1 MRNVL
6 SSALLVCIAWS
17 TTACQPA
24 VAVSRAVEI
33 ESIASAWIP
42 PTAPSKVPGL
52 PGAPGLP
59 VGTTKIVPAIWL
71 RVKNVSGQKLVSLQ
85 VNAVFHRVGEV
96 GEWGSAFA
104 TVAGSQGLPPGASSN
119 EVGLAS
125 ALGYTGAESES
136 ELLENSEF
144 VDASVDIFVKY
155 ASAQWTRVAQV
166 PIARRLVYDVER
178 RN

>member
-1 MRNVL
+1 MRNILSCTVL
-6 SSALLVCIAWS
+6 WCIAAS
-17 TTACQPA
+17 ATACQPA
-24 VAVSRAVEI
+24 VAVSRAVEV

-42 PTAPSKVPGL
+42 PTPPTRL
-52 PGAPGLP
+52 PA
-59 VGTTKIVPAIWL
+59 GTTKVVPAIWL
-71 RVKNVSGQKLVSLQ
+71 RVKNVSNQNLVSLQ
-85 VNAVFHRVGEV
+85 VNAVFHRVGEA

-104 TVAGSQGLPPGASSN
+104 VVAGSQGLPPGASSN

-125 ALGYTGAESES
+125 ALGYTGTEAES

-166 PIARRLVYDVER
+166 PIARRLVYDLER

>member
-1 MRNVL
+1 MRNIL
-6 SSALLVCIAWS
+6 SSALLVCIASS

-42 PTAPSKVPGL
+42 PTASARL
-52 PGAPGLP
+52 PA
-59 VGTTKIVPAIWL
+59 GTTKVVPAIWL
-71 RVKNVSGQKLVSLQ
+71 RVKNVSNQSLVSLQ
-85 VNAVFHRVGEV
+85 VNAVFHRVGEA

-125 ALGYTGAESES
+125 ALGYTGTESES

-166 PIARRLVYDVER
+166 PIARRLIYDVGR